1 MNHSNHRSDQM
12 LHQTPIPVVL
22 DTDLGTDIDDAWALA
37 FLLRCP
43 EIELKMVMTACADT
57 TYRARIAAKIL
68 TAAGRTGIPIGIGP
82 ATDTPDDRPTARDYV
97 AGYDL
102 ADYPGT
108 VHGDGIAALIELI
121 DRSPVP
127 LTVVAIAPLTN
138 LGELLR
144 RRPELAAKLHF
155 VGMQGSIR
163 HGSDPTTP
171 PEAEWNIRADLA
183 AARTVFAAAWNSAV
197 ITPLDTCGQVVLSG
211 EGYQRLLASGDPLL
225 TAVFQQYRLWHHQQQ
240 LNWSPETRSSI
251 LFDTVA
257 VFLAFS
263 RQFLAFRT
271 MGLRIADDGRTRPD
285 PAAPPVDI
293 ALSWTDR
300 EAFQKFLT
308 DRLLGR
314 LPPEPETGRSRIS
327 I

>member
-1 MNHSNHRSDQM
+1 MFSNPK
-12 LHQTPIPVVL
+12 PIPVIL
-22 DTDLGTDIDDAWALA
+22 DTDIGGDIDDAWALA
-37 FLLRCP
+37 FLLNCP
-43 EIELKMVMTACADT
+43 EVELKMVLTATGDT
-57 TYRARIAAKIL
+57 TYSAKIAAKML
-68 TAAGRTGIPIGIGP
+68 TIAGRTDIPVGIG
-82 ATDTPDDRPTARDYV
+82 RPTRPEAAWRTVAAYV
-97 AGYDL
+97 ADDDL
-102 ADYPGT
+102 ADYAGT
-108 VHGDGIAALIELI
+108 VYPDGIAALIELI

-271 MGLRIADDGRTRPD
+271 MGLRFAVDGRTRPD